1 LGDRSNQNL
10 HPVREESAAVDVGPI
25 PLAFNENGG
34 STVRFPRF
42 RSPRRPKA
50 NPEPWHTR
58 QHDILGRLVR
68 GTEAPTDTL
77 PVLVNPERTRLSE
90 YYDARLGEVLELA
103 VSIGSVLMASGTSA
117 SDTVIQVKAIAA
129 AYGIEN
135 CDVDVTNTVIFIAVY
150 RGPTLPPASTLHT
163 VRSRAIDFSRLAA
176 VDRLIRRIRTEPLPP
191 PTARAE
197 LDRIVTAPHP
207 YKRWV
212 ATLAWGGLAFSL
224 AGTLGGDLIVCL
236 VSALSTML
244 IDRVNRLLNRHGLP
258 FFFQHAVGGAIA
270 TAPPLALYLLGPKF
284 GLQFD
289 PTIAIAAGLVVL
301 LAGLSLVGSVQDVI
315 TGAPVTSVA
324 RFFELVMLTAATIAG
339 VAFVLHVAARF
350 GAPDLTISPNAPPAL
365 GELTV
370 RVAFGAVSSAAFAL
384 ACYTERRA
392 LVAAAIGGA
401 AGVAGFL
408 FAQGW
413 GLSVVVASFAA
424 AVPVGLVGRL
434 MERRHLTPPLMVSI
448 SGITPLLPGL
458 SLLHGVYAI
467 LNDELTV
474 GFASVLGALAISTA
488 LAAGVTLGEWGSGK
502 IRRPEKRQKSSGT
515 QGVSP
520 FRRP

>member
-1 LGDRSNQNL
+1 MSAPLRRSGRELGDRSNQTL
-10 HPVREESAAVDVGPI
+10 RPVREESGVVDVGPI

-50 NPEPWHTR
+50 NPEAWHTR

-176 VDRLIRRIRTEPLPP
+176 VDRLIRHIRAAPLPP
-191 PTARAE
+191 ATARAE

-212 ATLAWGGLAFSL
+212 ATLAWGGLAFSF
-224 AGTLGGDLIVCL
+224 
-236 VSALSTML
+236 
-244 IDRVNRLLNRHGLP
+244 RH
-258 FFFQHAVGGAIA
+258 
-270 TAPPLALYLLGPKF
+270 
-284 GLQFD
+284 
-289 PTIAIAAGLVVL
+289 
-301 LAGLSLVGSVQDVI
+301 
-315 TGAPVTSVA
+315 
-324 RFFELVMLTAATIAG
+324 
-339 VAFVLHVAARF
+339 
-350 GAPDLTISPNAPPAL
+350 
-365 GELTV
+365 
-370 RVAFGAVSSAAFAL
+370 
-384 ACYTERRA
+384 
-392 LVAAAIGGA
+392 
-401 AGVAGFL
+401 
-408 FAQGW
+408 
-413 GLSVVVASFAA
+413 
-424 AVPVGLVGRL
+424 
-434 MERRHLTPPLMVSI
+434 
-448 SGITPLLPGL
+448 PG
-458 SLLHGVYAI
+458 
-467 LNDELTV
+467 
-474 GFASVLGALAISTA
+474 
-488 LAAGVTLGEWGSGK
+488 
-502 IRRPEKRQKSSGT
+502 RRPRRLSG
-515 QGVSP
+515 QRAEHHVD
-520 FRRP
+520 RPGEPAPQ